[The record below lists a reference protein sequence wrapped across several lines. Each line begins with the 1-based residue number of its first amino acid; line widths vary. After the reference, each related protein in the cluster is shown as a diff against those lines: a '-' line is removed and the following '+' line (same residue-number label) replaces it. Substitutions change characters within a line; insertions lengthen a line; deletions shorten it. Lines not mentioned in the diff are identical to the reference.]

1 MNPRSGRL
9 EFNHSDTGRSLAVSR
24 RWKLLLKINQT
35 STDKAAAMN
44 QKNFTFHPATLKA
57 DGSDGFIDLDRLLAI
72 LIRRARTIAA
82 GVVVFVVLAVI
93 YLVMA
98 TPVYTSLTQILLD
111 ENMSKY
117 AEDQP
122 SPAASSQQADMEIS
136 SAVEILKSNE
146 MALRVTGAIGLADND
161 TILNPPLSPAALM
174 KSGIKLITGAFTAG
188 GLPVSD
194 EQAREGRRQKAAAV
208 LQDNLTVERVA
219 QSSVIAVSF
228 KSTDPQLAQQITHTY
243 SDAYLTDQLNANFD
257 ASERASVWLQERLTD
272 LRQRAQQASLDVE
285 KYRADNGLTSTGGEL
300 MSEQQLADLNKQL
313 IIAQADTASA
323 AARYNQF
330 KTIIDRGP
338 DNAVNNA
345 TISTSSTDNSVLQD
359 LKTKYLAVQKREQ
372 DVTQNF
378 GADHPQAVALKSERQ
393 DITRQI
399 YQELQQLT
407 SSYKNEYD
415 VARAREASLRD
426 NIDTVIGKNSE
437 ANKSVVHLNELSQ
450 KAAALKTLYESYLGR
465 FEEATQQRSF
475 PIAKARVISA
485 AGVPTAPSSPKKTM
499 VLALSAVL
507 GLMAG
512 GAFAGLQ
519 EFRDRYFRVETD
531 VRTNLDLKFLGFL
544 PLLGRPIN
552 RKTGFWKKRG
562 SVPTFAPS
570 PEPEGVAFQKIMR
583 IAVEAPR
590 SIFAETL
597 RNTKL
602 ASDVMLQGRTDR
614 VIGVVSA
621 LPGEGKSTTAANFAA
636 LLASSGK
643 RTLLIDADLRNPGLT
658 RMLKSPPQVGLV
670 EAALGEVPWAS
681 TVKVDPHT
689 KLAILPV
696 VLRDHLLHTSELLS
710 SPGML
715 SLMENARKMFDYIIV
730 DLAPLAPVIDAKA
743 FAPQI
748 DAFIFVAEWGG
759 TPIGMVKDLL
769 EQEPQINSKIL
780 GVILNKTDMS
790 ELSRYSDFGGTER
803 YRQKYVSYYTHET
816 PPPKTPTKVDA

>member
-1 MNPRSGRL
+1 
-9 EFNHSDTGRSLAVSR
+9 
-24 RWKLLLKINQT
+24 
-35 STDKAAAMN
+35 MN
-44 QKNFTFHPATLKA
+44 QKNFTFHPALPKSE
-57 DGSDGFIDLDRLLAI
+57 GSDAFIDLDKLMAI
-72 LIRRARTIAA
+72 LIRRARTIGACVAA
-82 GVVVFVVLAVI
+82 FLVLAVV
-93 YLVMA
+93 YLLFA
-98 TPVYTSLTQILLD
+98 TSIYTSMTQILLD

-146 MALRVTGAIGLADND
+146 MALRVADATDLANND
-161 TILNPPLSPAALM
+161 TILHPPMSPMALI
-174 KSGIKLITGAFTAG
+174 KSGIKLVTSVFTFG
-188 GLPVSD
+188 GPPVPED
-194 EQAREGRRQKAAAV
+194 AAKEGRRQQAAAA

-219 QSSVIAVSF
+219 RSSVIAVSF
-228 KSTDPQLAQQITHTY
+228 RSADPQLAAKITRAY

-257 ASERASVWLQERLTD
+257 ATERASVWLQERLND
-272 LRQRAQQASLDVE
+272 LRERSQQAALDVE

-313 IIAQADTASA
+313 ILAQADTATA

-330 KTIIDRGP
+330 KTITDLGP
-338 DNAVNNA
+338 DNAINNA
-345 TISTSSTDNSVLQD
+345 NIPAGQGDNSVLQD
-359 LKTKYLAVQKREQ
+359 LKTRYFAVQKREQ

-378 GADHPQAVALKSERQ
+378 GADHPQAVALRSERQ
-393 DITRQI
+393 DLTRQI
-399 YQELQQLT
+399 FQQLQQLT
-407 SSYKNEYD
+407 ASYKNEYD
-415 VARAREASLRD
+415 VARSREASLHD
-426 NIDTVIGKNSE
+426 SIENVVGKNSE
-437 ANKSVVHLNELSQ
+437 ANKSVVHMHELEQ

-475 PIAKARVISA
+475 PIAKARVISE

-499 VLALSAVL
+499 VIALSVVL

-512 GAFAGLQ
+512 GALAGFQ
-519 EFRDRYFRVETD
+519 EFRDRFFRVEAD
-531 VRTNLDLKFLGFL
+531 VRTNLGLKFLGYL
-544 PLLGRPIN
+544 PLLGRPVN
-552 RKTGFWKKRG
+552 RKTGFWPRRKNLA
-562 SVPTFAPS
+562 PTYTGG

-597 RNTKL
+597 RNAKL
-602 ASDVMLQGRTDR
+602 ASDVMLQGRADR
-614 VIGVVSA
+614 VIGVVST

-681 TVKVDPHT
+681 AVKVDPHT

-710 SPGML
+710 SAGML
-715 SLMENARKMFDYIIV
+715 SLMENARKMFDYIVV

-748 DAFIFVAEWGG
+748 DAFIFVAEWGA

-769 EQEPQINSKIL
+769 EQEPQINSKTL

-790 ELSRYSDFGGTER
+790 ELTRYSEFGASER
-803 YRQKYVSYYTHET
+803 YRQKYVSYYTQET
-816 PPPKTPTKVDA
+816 PSPKTETKVDA

>member
-1 MNPRSGRL
+1 LFP
-9 EFNHSDTGRSLAVSR
+9 
-24 RWKLLLKINQT
+24 KINQT
-35 STDKAAAMN
+35 SPDKATAMN
-44 QKNFTFHPATLKA
+44 QKNFTFHTALPKA
-57 DGSDGFIDLDRLLAI
+57 EGSDAFIDLDKLMAVLV
-72 LIRRARTIAA
+72 RRARTIVA
-82 GVVVFVVLAVI
+82 GVAIFVVLAVI
-93 YLVMA
+93 YLLFA
-98 TPVYTSLTQILLD
+98 TPVYTSATQILLD

-122 SPAASSQQADMEIS
+122 SPAASAQQADMEIS

-146 MALRVTGAIGLADND
+146 MALRVTDTIGLADND
-161 TILNPPLSPAALM
+161 TILNPPLSPMALL
-174 KSGIKLITGAFTAG
+174 KSGVKLMTSVFSFG
-188 GLPVSD
+188 GPPVSED
-194 EQAREGRRQKAAAV
+194 AAREGRRQKAASV
-208 LQDNLTVERVA
+208 LQDNLAVERVTR
-219 QSSVIAVSF
+219 SSVIAVSF
-228 KSTDPQLAQQITHTY
+228 RSTDPQLAAKITRAY

-257 ASERASVWLQERLTD
+257 ATERASVWLQERLND
-272 LRQRAQQASLDVE
+272 LRQRSQQASLDVE
-285 KYRADNGLTSTGGEL
+285 KYKADNGLTSTGGEL

-313 IIAQADTASA
+313 IIAQADTATAS
-323 AARYNQF
+323 ARYNQF
-330 KTIIDRGP
+330 KSIIDQGP

-345 TISTSSTDNSVLQD
+345 TISSSQTDNSVLQD

-372 DVTQNF
+372 DVTTNF
-378 GADHPQAVALKSERQ
+378 GADHPQAVALRAERQ

-407 SSYKNEYD
+407 ASYKNEYD
-415 VARAREASLRD
+415 VTRSREASLHD
-426 NIDTVIGKNSE
+426 NIEKVVGSNSE
-437 ANKSVVHLNELSQ
+437 ANKSVVHLNELNQ
-450 KAAALKTLYESYLGR
+450 KATALKTLYESYLGR

-475 PIAKARVISA
+475 PIAKARVISE

-499 VLALSAVL
+499 VLALSAIL

-512 GAFAGLQ
+512 GAFAGFQ
-519 EFRDRYFRVETD
+519 EFRDRFFRVEAD
-531 VRTNLDLKFLGFL
+531 VRTNLSLKFLGYL
-544 PLLGRPIN
+544 PLLGRPVR
-552 RKTGFWKKRG
+552 RKAGWWIWRRKST
-562 SVPTFAPS
+562 APALAAS
-570 PEPEGVAFQKIMR
+570 PEPEGVAFQRIMR

-597 RNTKL
+597 RNAKL
-602 ASDVMLQGRTDR
+602 ASDVMLQGRSDR
-614 VIGVVSA
+614 VIGVVST

-681 TVKVDPHT
+681 AVKVDPHT

-715 SLMENARKMFDYIIV
+715 SLMENARKMFDYIVV

-790 ELSRYSDFGGTER
+790 ELTRYSDFGGTER

-816 PPPKTPTKVDA
+816 PSPKTETKVDA